1 MGASAVFYAM
11 LINCI
16 SEKNACFSCY
26 RENLSA
32 VLLETVLFCCVL
44 MFFLVCFWL
53 LLYAF
58 NVRPFSPPTNFFF
71 FCWMHMFFVHCS
83 IIICL
88 ILCIASFGPKK
99 HLWFRAFFFS
109 PCSIFSCLL
118 HPSFFSELHVEQ
130 DWPGCLLPHVER
142 QGPIVA
148 HYRRWL
154 SSDNAHVGTHCR
166 AW

>member
-58 NVRPFSPPTNFFF
+58 NVHPFSPSSKFFF
-71 FCWMHMFFVHCS
+71 FFAECTCF
-83 IIICL
+83 
-88 ILCIASFGPKK
+88 LCIAASLFVLFFASLPLDRRSICDLGP
-99 HLWFRAFFFS
+99 FFFFS
-109 PCSIFSCLL
+109 LQHIFLPFASKLFLRASCWAGLTWVPT
-118 HPSFFSELHVEQ
+118 PS
-130 DWPGCLLPHVER
+130 
-142 QGPIVA
+142 
-148 HYRRWL
+148 
-154 SSDNAHVGTHCR
+154 CR
-166 AW
+166 ASRTNCCALQKMAKLR